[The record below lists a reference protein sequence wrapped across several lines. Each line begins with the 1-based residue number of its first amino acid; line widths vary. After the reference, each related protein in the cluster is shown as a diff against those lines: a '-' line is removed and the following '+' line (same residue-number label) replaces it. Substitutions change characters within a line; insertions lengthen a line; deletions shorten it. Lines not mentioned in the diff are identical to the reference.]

1 MRPFG
6 RVFCSLS
13 VVALAMVWGAPLEA
27 REVGSRGWG
36 LFHGRQPAFNRQ
48 AAIAAYGK
56 SVYPRYNF
64 GFHTREL
71 QNVGVPHGDVGILGS
86 GLTRDPW

>member
-1 MRPFG
+1 MRFA
-6 RVFCSLS
+6 RMFFNWFFVLCAVLAC
-13 VVALAMVWGAPLEA
+13 ALPSSAHAGGP
-27 REVGSRGWG
+27 RHGG
-36 LFHGRQPAFNRQ
+36 LFHRQPAFNRQ

-71 QNVGVPHGDVGILGS
+71 QNIGVPHGDIGILGS
-86 GLTRDPW
+86 GLSRDPW

>member
-1 MRPFG
+1 MSSLRKKYF
-6 RVFCSLS
+6 FCIA
-13 VVALAMVWGAPLEA
+13 VTALVCGAAVSEA
-27 REVGSRGWG
+27 HAGGPRGWG
-36 LFHGRQPAFNRQ
+36 LFHGRQASFNRQ

-71 QNVGVPHGDVGILGS
+71 QNVGVPRGDIGILGS
-86 GLTRDPW
+86 GLSRDPW